1 MEVLTKHRSADF
13 HGVRWLHD
21 SLTTNAIAFD
31 APEFEFVDM
40 DSGRLLVNRRFSDVL
55 HQNGLTTFDSLF
67 ALTNGEVVRQIKS
80 RSTARIAL
88 SADGVQRTFYLKR
101 HEPPRLR
108 ERLKPL
114 LNLGRPIWGAR
125 NEWQAILRF
134 HAAGI
139 PTMTPVAFGEAAGR
153 SLLVTEDLGTDFT
166 LLDWVDRV
174 ADAGPHESLPIQTD
188 AEPLKRELIRRV
200 AGLAR
205 RMHDAGIHHQ
215 DFYLNHILW
224 RGEPAD
230 LDLRVIDLGRVGVA
244 ENLSRRWILKDLAQL
259 DFSGRRLSC
268 ADRLRFLRLYLGRPF
283 RRADRRLVRLI
294 AMKSGHIAAHTA
306 KHSL

>member
-1 MEVLTKHRSADF
+1 
-13 HGVRWLHD
+13 
-21 SLTTNAIAFD
+21 
-31 APEFEFVDM
+31 M
-40 DSGRLLVNRRFSDVL
+40 DSGRLLVNRRFSDIL
-55 HQNGLTTFDSLF
+55 HQNGLTTFDALF
-67 ALTNGEVVRQIKS
+67 ALPSGEVVRQIKS
-80 RSTARIAL
+80 RSTARITL

-108 ERLKPL
+108 ERLRPL
-114 LNLGRPIWGAR
+114 LNLGRPILGAR

-166 LLDWVDRV
+166 LLDWVDKT
-174 ADAGPHESLPIQTD
+174 ADAGPGASAQQRTD
-188 AEPLKRELIRRV
+188 AESLKRKLIRRV

-205 RMHDAGIHHQ
+205 RMHEAGIHHQ

-230 LDLRVIDLGRVGVA
+230 LDLRVIDLGRVGFA
-244 ENLSRRWILKDLAQL
+244 ESLSRRWILKDLAQL
-259 DFSGRRLSC
+259 DFSARRLSC
-268 ADRLRFLRLYLGRPF
+268 ADRLRCLRLYFGRPF
-283 RRADRRLVRLI
+283 SRADRRLVRLI
-294 AMKSGHIAAHTA
+294 TMKSRHIAAHTA
-306 KHSL
+306 KHRL